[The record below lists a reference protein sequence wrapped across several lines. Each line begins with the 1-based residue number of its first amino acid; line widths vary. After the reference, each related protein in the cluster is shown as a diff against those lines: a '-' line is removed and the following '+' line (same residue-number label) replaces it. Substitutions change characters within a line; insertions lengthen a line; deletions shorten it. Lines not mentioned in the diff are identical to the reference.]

1 MMNNIMRNNYRLREF
16 YLILNNYKIN
26 AIILNNNIITSN
38 NKNKILLIDM
48 KIRKHNQILNL
59 NQFIE

>member
-1 MMNNIMRNNYRLREF
+1 MRNNYRLREF

-48 KIRKHNQILNL
+48 KIRKHN
-59 NQFIE
+59 